1 MYYIGIDV
9 GLSGSIC
16 ILNEFGDLIES
27 IKMPTVKVTD
37 SAYKHWYDIKS
48 IINIFTKYNN
58 AKMILEYQHPM
69 SGQGISTTFRLGR
82 GFGLLEGLSSIVY
95 GDNVKILDPKVWQNY
110 LIKKYLTVEQKK
122 SFMKK
127 TLNYEYILTFI
138 DNGEFKDW
146 YSKWIFNKTTSPA
159 KARAI
164 FLFYIISKQEIL
176 NIKYSDH
183 NLIDAYLIARYL
195 FMNS

>member
-82 GFGLLEGLSSIVY
+82 GFGLLEGLSSIVS

-110 LIKKYLTVEQKK
+110 LIKKYLTIEQKK

-127 TLNYEYILTFI
+127 TLN
-138 DNGEFKDW
+138 
-146 YSKWIFNKTTSPA
+146 
-159 KARAI
+159 
-164 FLFYIISKQEIL
+164 
-176 NIKYSDH
+176 
-183 NLIDAYLIARYL
+183 
-195 FMNS
+195 